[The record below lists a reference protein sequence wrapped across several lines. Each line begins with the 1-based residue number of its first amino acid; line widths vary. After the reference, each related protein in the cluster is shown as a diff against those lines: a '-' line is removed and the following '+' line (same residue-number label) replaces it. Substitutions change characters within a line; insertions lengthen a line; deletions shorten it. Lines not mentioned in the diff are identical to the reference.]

1 MTAYT
6 IIEALRTAKNNR
18 ARTPSCM
25 ISGNATKSES
35 VAMYK
40 RRKSVDKAAKESVMT
55 ATMTGLPIPKVSIL
69 QLNKSGGKSVEP
81 SLDTISETGNVSP
94 VSPSGRVSPV
104 N

>member
-1 MTAYT
+1 MSAYT

-55 ATMTGLPIPKVSIL
+55 ATMVGLPIPKVSIL
-69 QLNKSGGKSVEP
+69 QLSKSSGKSLEL
-81 SLDTISETGNVSP
+81 SLDAISE
-94 VSPSGRVSPV
+94 SGTISPV